1 MYFYARILSKLHL
14 HRGKQIMPFVKEKFT
29 VEEETIAFLYVM
41 RTLDYTQGQSQRHI
55 AKGRLLIDGVSMTH
69 TNTMIQGDIEMV
81 FFRPKGKG
89 LTPTFQNNNF
99 MIFEKPSGVLVHPNT
114 MATPYSMLD
123 EVRSIGGDN
132 ANGTHRIDMETSGL
146 FLASK
151 HKKAEHILKSSFEK
165 RTIKK
170 TYLAWVDGKIT
181 EPFTSTE
188 SIKVNK
194 EGYEE
199 TKHKVFISEDGK
211 ASHTDFVPLDYD
223 EDRDASLV
231 ACYPHTGR
239 LHQIRIHL
247 FHVKHP
253 ILGDPIYGAS
263 YAASDDYLDMTQSEE
278 NRLVQHGAPR
288 LMLHAQSLE
297 FTYGSQFYIESRE
310 DFVSQKSLIYDK
322 NKRVFNKS

>member
-1 MYFYARILSKLHL
+1 
-14 HRGKQIMPFVKEKFT
+14 MPFVKEKYHI
-29 VEEETIAFLYVM
+29 EEETVAFLYVM
-41 RTLDYTQGQSQRHI
+41 RTLNYTQGQAQRHI
-55 AKGRLLIDGVSMTH
+55 AKGRLLIDGVSMSK
-69 TNTMIQGDIEMV
+69 TNSMVQGDVEMV
-81 FFRPKGKG
+81 FFRPKGTG
-89 LTPTFQNNNF
+89 MRPTFQNHNF

-123 EVRSIGGDN
+123 EVRSIAGDN

-151 HKKAEHILKSSFEK
+151 HKKAEHHLKSSFEK

-170 TYLAWVDGKIT
+170 SYLAWVDGKLT

-188 SIKVNK
+188 CIKVNK
-194 EGYEE
+194 RGYEE
-199 TKHKVFISEDGK
+199 TKHKVFICEDGK
-211 ASHTDFVPLDYD
+211 ASHTDFVPLEYD
-223 EDRDASLV
+223 EVLDASLI

-263 YAASDDYLDMTQSEE
+263 FAASDDYLDMTQSDKD
-278 NRLVQHGAPR
+278 RLIQHGAPR

-297 FTYGSQFYIESRE
+297 FTYGSQFHIQSKE
-310 DFVSQKSLIYDK
+310 DFISQKSLIYPK
-322 NKRVFNKS
+322 ELRVFNKA

>member
-1 MYFYARILSKLHL
+1 
-14 HRGKQIMPFVKEKFT
+14 MPFVKEKFI
-29 VEEETIAFLYVM
+29 VKEKSLAFLYVM
-41 RTLDYTQGQSQRHI
+41 SALNYTQGQAQRHI
-55 AKGRLLIDGVSMTH
+55 AKDRLIIDGESMTY
-69 TNTMIQGDIEMV
+69 TGATIEGDVEMV

-89 LTPTFQNNNF
+89 LRPTFQNNDF
-99 MIFEKPSGVLVHPNT
+99 MLFEKPSGVLVHPNT

-123 EVRSIGGDN
+123 EVRSLAGDN
-132 ANGTHRIDMETSGL
+132 ANSTHRIDMETSGL
-146 FLASK
+146 LLSSK
-151 HKKAEHILKSSFEK
+151 HKKAENILKTSFEK

-170 TYLAWVDGKIT
+170 TYLAWVDGELK
-181 EPFTSTE
+181 EPFTSKE
-188 SIKVNK
+188 SIRVNK

-211 ASHTDFVPLDYD
+211 ASHTDFVPLEYD
-223 EDRDASLV
+223 PTLDATLV

-263 YAASDDYLDMTQSEE
+263 YEASDAYLDMLQSNEE
-278 NRLVQHGAPR
+278 RLLHHGAPR

-297 FTYGSQFYIESRE
+297 FTYGNRFYIESKM
-310 DFVSQKSLIYDK
+310 DFVSQKSLIVLPEF
-322 NKRVFNKS
+322 RLFNS